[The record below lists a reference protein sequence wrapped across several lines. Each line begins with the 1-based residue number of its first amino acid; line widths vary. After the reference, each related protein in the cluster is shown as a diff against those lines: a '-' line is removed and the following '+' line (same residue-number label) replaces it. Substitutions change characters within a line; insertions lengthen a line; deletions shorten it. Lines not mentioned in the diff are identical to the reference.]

1 MISLGSGM
9 PAPSTFPIADVQ
21 LTLKD
26 GTSLALG
33 EQLTAQALQYSA
45 TDGLPPLV
53 RWIHEL
59 QRREHG
65 AACGDAY
72 TVSVGT
78 GSQNSLHL
86 ALQALLD
93 PGDAMLADAYAYPGA
108 LESVR
113 PMGVHVLG
121 VPMDAEGLLPDELER
136 LLVEATVREVSGGRK
151 RPKVLYTVPTGHNPC
166 GCTMSAAYAD
176 LELEPRKKS
185 VSRPARSSSRV
196 PAPSSAHRR
205 RVAVYEVRHLLR
217 LLRLLRL
224 LHRRL
229 LRLLDASSSS
239 TADCSASSTPPPPPP
254 HRPPHRSVA
263 RTTCCSSRTIRTGS

>member
-1 MISLGSGM
+1 M

-121 VPMDAEGLLPDELER
+121 VDVKVVCDVSLDDR
-136 LLVEATVREVSGGRK
+136 L
-151 RPKVLYTVPTGHNPC
+151 
-166 GCTMSAAYAD
+166 
-176 LELEPRKKS
+176 
-185 VSRPARSSSRV
+185 
-196 PAPSSAHRR
+196 
-205 RVAVYEVRHLLR
+205 RVAFENNL
-217 LLRLLRL
+217 
-224 LHRRL
+224 
-229 LRLLDASSSS
+229 
-239 TADCSASSTPPPPPP
+239 PE
-254 HRPPHRSVA
+254 
-263 RTTCCSSRTIRTGS
+263 IRGEIFDDGEDEIGDGDESPGT